1 MNKIKH
7 FKEMDDILNYI
18 KLNPQFIS
26 GFTSGE
32 GCSFAT
38 AYMGIDTDL
47 TWGLS
52 PNCEF
57 SITQPQSS
65 R

>member
-7 FKEMDDILNYI
+7 FIEMDDILKYI
-18 KLNPQFIS
+18 KMNPQFIS

-32 GCSFAT
+32 GCFT